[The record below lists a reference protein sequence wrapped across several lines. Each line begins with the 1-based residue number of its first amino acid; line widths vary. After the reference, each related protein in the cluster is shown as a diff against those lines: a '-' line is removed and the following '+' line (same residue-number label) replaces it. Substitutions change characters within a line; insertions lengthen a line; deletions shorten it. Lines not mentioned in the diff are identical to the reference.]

1 MAMKGGNPSNLK
13 PVSSVDEARK
23 KGHAGGIASARKRQE
38 RKSMAETLDIL
49 LKMPIKAGKVES
61 LAGAES
67 LEEATK
73 MNLSAQDIAMA
84 QIMRKA
90 MNGDIRAME
99 FIRDTLGDTPQVVTV
114 SPLDSL
120 SKQLE
125 AYEESE

>member
-1 MAMKGGNPSNLK
+1 
-13 PVSSVDEARK
+13 
-23 KGHAGGIASARKRQE
+23 
-38 RKSMAETLDIL
+38 MAETLDIL

-84 QIMRKA
+84 QVMKKA
-90 MNGDIRAME
+90 MKGDIKALE
-99 FIRDTLGDTPQVVTV
+99 FIRDTLGDKPKDVTA

-120 SKQLE
+120 AEQLKN
-125 AYEESE
+125 YEEAD

>member
-1 MAMKGGNPSNLK
+1 
-13 PVSSVDEARK
+13 
-23 KGHAGGIASARKRQE
+23 
-38 RKSMAETLDIL
+38 MAETLDIL